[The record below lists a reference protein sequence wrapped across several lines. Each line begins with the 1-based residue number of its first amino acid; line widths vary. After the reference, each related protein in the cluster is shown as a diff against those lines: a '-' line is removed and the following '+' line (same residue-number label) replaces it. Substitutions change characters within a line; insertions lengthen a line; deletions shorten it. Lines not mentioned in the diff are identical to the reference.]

1 MILLFIS
8 SFCVFEI
15 VQSKKM
21 GEREKEKT
29 LNMLIACERKGKEQS
44 GIISHVLLDNRVD
57 EAVIILE
64 METQEE
70 KQDWG

>member
-1 MILLFIS
+1 
-8 SFCVFEI
+8 
-15 VQSKKM
+15 M
-21 GEREKEKT
+21 GEHEKEKT
-29 LNMLIACERKGKEQS
+29 LNMLIGCERKGKEQS